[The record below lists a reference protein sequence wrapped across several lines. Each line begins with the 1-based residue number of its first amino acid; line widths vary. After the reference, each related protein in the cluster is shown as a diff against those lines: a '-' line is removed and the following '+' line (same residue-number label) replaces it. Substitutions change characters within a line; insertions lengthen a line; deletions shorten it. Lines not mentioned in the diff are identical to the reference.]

1 MVRQTLT
8 QVTRSLVAI
17 IAVRRLTGR
26 HIEHLAAAAAT
37 VETAMIAEAD
47 RRYRGGVAD
56 PCLSGEL
63 CCVEAPHSSAL
74 IRQTIDFRLR
84 GPGPSRVRMSSLS
97 ELRK

>member
-47 RRYRGGVAD
+47 RRYRGGGSPISASLASCVA
-56 PCLSGEL
+56 SRRRT
-63 CCVEAPHSSAL
+63 AL
-74 IRQTIDFRLR
+74 H
-84 GPGPSRVRMSSLS
+84 
-97 ELRK
+97 